1 MIERIIYEADDGTQF
16 DYEEDCL
23 EYEWGLKLGDNIEF
37 ALVNHKKTRKL
48 NPKDYKS
55 YEEAWYIFVP
65 NETAFKQLQDAWDG
79 NYIDAC
85 YPPFLWEDVHKY
97 GLWAYDE
104 SINRSDGWYHVGEYL
119 QSIQQEADTVMG
131 LINGG

>member
-1 MIERIIYEADDGTQF
+1 MTEMTIYVADDGTQF

-23 EYEWGLKLGDNIEF
+23 EYEWSLKLGDNIEF

-48 NPKDYKS
+48 NPKDFKS
-55 YEEAWYIFVP
+55 YEDAWFIFVP

-79 NYIDAC
+79 NYIDTC
-85 YPPFLWEDVHKY
+85 YPPFLWEDNHKY

-104 SINRSDGWYHVGEYL
+104 SICREGWYHVGEYL
-119 QSIQQEADTVMG
+119 QSIQDEADKVMG

>member
-1 MIERIIYEADDGTQF
+1 MIERIIYEADDGTEF

-23 EYEWGLKLGDNIEF
+23 EYEWGLKLGDNVEF

-85 YPPFLWEDVHKY
+85 HPPFLGEEVHKY

-104 SINRSDGWYHVGEYL
+104 SICREGWYHVGEYL
-119 QSIQQEADTVMG
+119 KTIQQDADAVMAI
-131 LINGG
+131 INGA